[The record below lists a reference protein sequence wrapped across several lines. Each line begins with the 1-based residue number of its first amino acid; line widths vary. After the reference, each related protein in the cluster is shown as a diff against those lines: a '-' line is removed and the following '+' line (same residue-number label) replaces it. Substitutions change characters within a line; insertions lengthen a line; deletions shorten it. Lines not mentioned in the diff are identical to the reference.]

1 MPPADADELLARDE
15 RAALDIYDRVIRPA
29 LRPEDDGK
37 FVVVAFEADDYEI
50 DADDYSAIRRLKAR
64 RPGARLWLMRTGPQA
79 ACRIRGVSAGRS

>member
-1 MPPADADELLARDE
+1 MAATSDAVLAEDQR
-15 RAALDIYDRVIRPA
+15 RAEEVYDRVIRPA

-64 RPGARLWLMRTGPQA
+64 CPEARLWLMRTGPQA
-79 ACRIRGVSAGRS
+79 ACRIRGAAGQS